1 MFVSVYTTASMW
13 RPEDSCG
20 VGSLD
25 RVDSGDWTQALRLGG
40 KHFYP
45 LSHLTPSYA
54 RVAILSQSY
63 PPSPPLSLSLSL
75 GLWFVVGFVS
85 VFQTRPHIR
94 AQADLGSE
102 HAWQQACATSLTLPF
117 PALEPRPLCLGKCSL
132 LLLWLG
138 TKTLAF
144 PTTGS
149 WT

>member
-63 PPSPPLSLSLSL
+63 PPSPPLSLSLS
-75 GLWFVVGFVS
+75 WFVVCCGLCFCFS
-85 VFQTRPHIR
+85 DKASHQSSGRPGLR
-94 AQADLGSE
+94 ACLAAGMC
-102 HAWQQACATSLTLPF
+102 HLTY
-117 PALEPRPLCLGKCSL
+117 S
-132 LLLWLG
+132 
-138 TKTLAF
+138 AF
-144 PTTGS
+144 SST
-149 WT
+149 